1 MKKNSGSI
9 PPDLPSLESPPPI
22 FLDRLTPLT
31 AMTLTAMTA
40 TSESKG
46 HVYEEPGYFQYPL
59 TPYGI
64 QVKFMQNL
72 YSVLESGG
80 VGIFESPTG
89 TVS

>member
-1 MKKNSGSI
+1 MLSF
-9 PPDLPSLESPPPI
+9 PSTFKIVSQDVVAMASAKEQENKSP
-22 FLDRLTPLT
+22 T
-31 AMTLTAMTA
+31 ATTA

-46 HVYEEPGYFQYPL
+46 HVYEEPGYFQFPF

>member
-1 MKKNSGSI
+1 MASGGKQESELRTAKIVVSESSSGSK
-9 PPDLPSLESPPPI
+9 D
-22 FLDRLTPLT
+22 D
-31 AMTLTAMTA
+31 
-40 TSESKG
+40 K
-46 HVYEEPGYFQYPL
+46 VYKQPGYFQFPF
-59 TPYGI
+59 TPYDI